1 MREIKD
7 VRIFFALWPDEE
19 VRRKIVELLPRFD
32 LDPRQS
38 RFLKS
43 SNIHMTLHF
52 IGNSSFEDLK
62 CFRQCA
68 TGVEAKSFVIDID
81 RQGYFKK
88 PKLLWLGCSQ
98 APKTLFQ
105 LQKQLGQQLLP
116 CGFMPERRP
125 FSPHV
130 SIAHKLQAA
139 PKWIEFEPIRWV
151 VTRFVLVQSNAISG
165 GVHYQV
171 IDEYP
176 LN

>member
-1 MREIKD
+1 MREIKE

-19 VRRKIVELLPRFD
+19 VRQNIAGLFAGFD
-32 LDPRQS
+32 LDPAQC
-38 RFLKS
+38 RFLTPG
-43 SNIHMTLHF
+43 NLHLTLHF

-68 TGVEAKSFVIDID
+68 TGIEVKSLVIDID

-98 APKTLFQ
+98 VPQALFQ
-105 LQKQLGQQLLP
+105 LQTQLGQQLLP

-125 FSPHV
+125 FNPHV
-130 SIAHKLQAA
+130 SIARKLLAA
-139 PKWIEFEPIRWV
+139 PKRIEFEPIRWV

-165 GVHYQV
+165 GVQYQV